1 MKALVQFYSWVRT
14 KPFIA
19 AIIVFVVLV
28 PVLVLVG
35 LMFAPNLLGILGVE
49 RLSVDQHQLT
59 SKPGIAAL
67 AVAGLFCATAISL
80 CLWYYK
86 KNLLI
91 AQDARV
97 KRLLDL
103 QSQYGLAED
112 LALLGSWI
120 YHVEDNRY
128 DWSDGSFTVFG
139 IDPVNGVPSS
149 RGFLIC
155 IHPED
160 QGRWKAAHKRAIR
173 KGQDVR
179 IEYRYVKNGKDIVW
193 VRSVARCEKDNFGRV
208 ARLAGIVQDVTAI
221 RAMAAQLSRSESKFR
236 DLSQISSDWFWE
248 TDTQHRLSFISES
261 AVSEIGPWIR
271 ASIGKTRWDLGN
283 QHLPGVDWNGHR
295 NDMEAH
301 KPFNEFVY
309 TRIDPDGHLLY
320 FSVGGRPQ
328 FDETGAFCGFRGVGR
343 NVTRER
349 EQQLLLEIESD
360 ISTIMREQ
368 SDPQRVVTMSII
380 TLCGIM
386 GWVGGVY
393 LRSLEGTNA
402 VGVGE
407 FYGDEAFG
415 DMLKKL
421 PEAIAL
427 TEGTIE
433 HKAWT
438 AAKAVWVADLTQH
451 IDFAQRYRTNELGFK
466 VAFLAPIV
474 NEENRPMGGLLLFGR
489 VSYRADRFITQV
501 SEMLSRNLSLYLQ
514 RKIAEKR
521 LTRASLH
528 DALTGLPNRIYLTHQ
543 LESKLKRGEP
553 CAVLY
558 VDLDRFKVINDTL
571 GHQVG
576 DQVLIEVTRRTTE
589 ALRTQDIVGRIG
601 GDEFIILLDKL
612 DDPDQIES
620 LARKVLTA
628 LEKPFL
634 FGGRAYFLS
643 GSIGVAISPR
653 DGSDSKLLI
662 KCADSA
668 MYQVKS
674 EGRND
679 VRFFSSDLSDERTEQ
694 LQLAAELPVALQRGE
709 VDLYYQPILAIGNR
723 TLAGMEA
730 LMRWHHPT
738 LGLLYPD
745 RFLPIAEQSNL
756 IRELGIWSIRRAID
770 DRALLGLT
778 AFGDAPVSVNI
789 SAKQLSED
797 GFLDIVKNTL
807 AEKNFPAKLLR
818 LELTE
823 SSFIQ
828 DPQRTAG
835 LISGLRELGVSVII
849 DNFGT
854 GYASLSYIK
863 NLPVDGIKIDQ
874 IFIRNIETD
883 RGNQAIVRAI
893 ETLAKQMGMKAMAE
907 GVETAAELHALRN
920 MDCDVIQGEFIS
932 APVPFAQL
940 KEFADSL
947 PMMRELHL
955 VKAVVA

>member
-1 MKALVQFYSWVRT
+1 M
-14 KPFIA
+14 
-19 AIIVFVVLV
+19 
-28 PVLVLVG
+28 LVG
-35 LMFAPNLLGILGVE
+35 L
-49 RLSVDQHQLT
+49 T
-59 SKPGIAAL
+59 
-67 AVAGLFCATAISL
+67 GLFSATVLAL
-80 CLWYYK
+80 CLWKYK
-86 KNLLI
+86 KEQLKI
-91 AQDARV
+91 QDSRV
-97 KRLLDL
+97 NRLLDL

-112 LALLGSWI
+112 LALLGSWV
-120 YHVEDNRY
+120 YHVEENRY
-128 DWSDGSFTVFG
+128 DWSEGSFTVFG

-149 RGFLIC
+149 RGFMIC

-160 QGRWKAAHKRAIR
+160 QSRWKAAHKRGIR
-173 KGQDVR
+173 KAQDVR
-179 IEYRYVKNGKDIVW
+179 IEYRYVKNGRDIVW
-193 VRSVARCEKDNFGRV
+193 VRSVARCEKDSFGRV

-248 TDTQHRLSFISES
+248 TDKQHCLSFISES
-261 AVSEIGPWIR
+261 GVSELGPWIR
-271 ASIGKTRWDLGN
+271 ASVGKARWDLSDLN
-283 QHLPGVDWNGHR
+283 LSGVDWETHR
-295 NDMEAH
+295 SDMNAH
-301 KPFNEFVY
+301 RPFNEFIY
-309 TRIDPDGHLLY
+309 TRIDPDGNLIYL
-320 FSVGGRPQ
+320 SIGGRPL
-328 FDETGAFCGFRGVGR
+328 FDETGEFCGFRGVGR

-349 EQQLLLEIESD
+349 EQNLLLEIESD
-360 ISTIMREQ
+360 MTTIMREQ
-368 SDPQRVVTMSII
+368 SDPQRVVAMTLT
-380 TLCGIM
+380 TLCTIM
-386 GWVGGVY
+386 GWAGGVY
-393 LRSLEGTNA
+393 LRGIDGTQA
-402 VGVGE
+402 IGARE
-407 FYGDEAFG
+407 HSGDEAFAH
-415 DMLKKL
+415 MLKQL
-421 PEAIAL
+421 PDVIAL

-433 HKAWT
+433 QKAWS
-438 AAKAVWVADLTQH
+438 AAKAVWVADLSQH
-451 IDFAQRYRTNELGFK
+451 EVFAQRYQTLALGFK
-466 VAFLAPIV
+466 AAFLAPIV
-474 NEENRPMGGLLLFGR
+474 DEDSHPMGMLLMFGR

-501 SEMLSRNLSLYLQ
+501 AEMLSRNLSLYLQ
-514 RKIAEKR
+514 RKTAEKR

-528 DALTGLPNRIYLTHQ
+528 DALTGLPNRNYLTHQ
-543 LESKLKRGEP
+543 LESKLKRAEP

-558 VDLDRFKVINDTL
+558 VDLDRFKIINDTL

-576 DQVLIEVTRRTTE
+576 DQVLIEVTRRTVE
-589 ALRTQDIVGRIG
+589 ALRPQDTAGRIG
-601 GDEFIILLDKL
+601 GDEFIILLDKM
-612 DDPDQIES
+612 DDPEDIEIS
-620 LARKVLTA
+620 ARKVLHA

-653 DGSDSKLLI
+653 DGTDSKLLI

-679 VRFFSSDLSDERTEQ
+679 VRFYSSDLSDERTEQ

-709 VDLYYQPILAIGNR
+709 VHLYYQPILAIGSR

-730 LMRWHHPT
+730 LMRWHHPS

-756 IRELGIWSIRRAID
+756 IRELGIWSVRRAID
-770 DRALLGLT
+770 DRASLGLT
-778 AFGDAPVSVNI
+778 EYGDAPVSVNI

-797 GFLDIVKNTL
+797 GFLEIIRNTL
-807 AEKNFPAKLLR
+807 TEKNFPAKLLR

-835 LISGLRELGVSVII
+835 LISGLRALGVSVII

-874 IFIRNIETD
+874 TFIRNIETD
-883 RGNQAIVRAI
+883 RGNEAIVRAI

-907 GVETAAELHALRN
+907 GVETAAELHALRS

-932 APVPFAQL
+932 APVPYEQL
-940 KEFADSL
+940 KVFVESL
-947 PMMRELHL
+947 PMMRELHA
-955 VKAVVA
+955 VKSIGTLDLAQAQ